1 MNRFMK
7 YAAAAL
13 AAATAV
19 STLGGCEQ
27 LEQKTPEDTVAVTF
41 GDTNIM
47 LDEVTYMIRSM
58 EYTYESY
65 FGSNI
70 CSNDMGDG
78 SGMTV
83 GDYIKQ
89 MSLSQLRQTL
99 VLNEY
104 AEQNGIELSD
114 AQKAKVDDAIE
125 KLKEE
130 GEDYLNAVGATDEL
144 IEKTYTENA
153 IANLVYM
160 DLVADVDTTV
170 GDDEFLR
177 KKIAYVKLTPSELTE
192 TTAAEEGT
200 TVTETESGSEEEA
213 SSEAGSSEETSEAG
227 SEEASSENAS
237 DEAAS
242 SEVAS
247 DEADSTEEAS
257 TEKETETSTE
267 VATETETE
275 TESASDTEVVTE
287 VATEAESE
295 SESNTESD
303 TESDTEVSNGS
314 EESTEA
320 ETLSEEEQERQ
331 DAMNDA
337 ADKILKEFE
346 DGSDAADFIS
356 DYQNDSHFT
365 ATNSEISISEEG
377 TAVYNAAAW
386 ALSTD
391 ECTIYNSDDGSI
403 YIIRCLDDNDEEARQ
418 SAIDSEIESR
428 KTALFEEKYSEIQD
442 ASSKFKVDQD
452 VIDTIRFT
460 TPVYVAPTEEDTTE
474 ETTENASEEASS
486 EDASSEEASSESES
500 ESSSEEVTEES
511 AEKNTESESESEKE
525 STSEAETK

>member
-1 MNRFMK
+1 MNRIMK

-27 LEQKTPEDTVAVTF
+27 LEKKAPEDTVAVLF

-47 LDEVTYMIRSM
+47 LDEITYMIRSM

-70 CSNDMGDG
+70 CGNDMGDG

-104 AEQNGIELSD
+104 AKKNGIELSD
-114 AQKAKVDDAIE
+114 DQKAKVDEAIE
-125 KLKEE
+125 KLQTES
-130 GEDYLNAVGATDEL
+130 EDYLEAVGATDEL

-192 TTAAEEGT
+192 TTAADEAT
-200 TVTETESGSEEEA
+200 TEV
-213 SSEAGSSEETSEAG
+213 SSDEDS
-227 SEEASSENAS
+227 SEEASSIEN
-237 DEAAS
+237 
-242 SEVAS
+242 
-247 DEADSTEEAS
+247 
-257 TEKETETSTE
+257 
-267 VATETETE
+267 
-275 TESASDTEVVTE
+275 
-287 VATEAESE
+287 TEAESE
-295 SESNTESD
+295 SVSKDVTTSTEEAS
-303 TESDTEVSNGS
+303 S
-314 EESTEA
+314 EKASTEA
-320 ETLSEEEQERQ
+320 VSTGEASSENVSKLSSEASTEDSTEVETLSEEEQERQ

-346 DGSDAADFIS
+346 EGNDAADFIS

-365 ATNSEISISEEG
+365 ATNSEISISEDG

-386 ALSTD
+386 ALATD
-391 ECTIYNSDDGSI
+391 ECTVYRSDDGSI

-428 KTALFEEKYSEIQD
+428 KTALFSEKYAEIQD
-442 ASSKFKVDQD
+442 DSSKFKVDED

-460 TPVYVAPTEEDTTE
+460 TPVYVAPSEE
-474 ETTENASEEASS
+474 ETSESETSGEETSESETGEKESTKEEKSSESDESEEAVSEASS
-486 EDASSEEASSESES
+486 E
-500 ESSSEEVTEES
+500 EES
-511 AEKNTESESESEKE
+511 K
-525 STSEAETK
+525 

>member
-1 MNRFMK
+1 MNRIMK

-27 LEQKTPEDTVAVTF
+27 LEKKAPEDTVAVSF

-47 LDEVTYMIRSM
+47 LDEITYMIRSM

-70 CSNDMGDG
+70 CGNDMGDG

-104 AEQNGIELSD
+104 AKKNGIELSD
-114 AQKAKVDDAIE
+114 DQKAKVDEAIE
-125 KLKEE
+125 KLQTES
-130 GEDYLNAVGATDEL
+130 EDYLDAVGATDEL

-192 TTAAEEGT
+192 TTAANEATTEVSSDEDSSEEASSIENTEAESESASKDVT
-200 TVTETESGSEEEA
+200 TSTEEA
-213 SSEAGSSEETSEAG
+213 SSEKASTEAV
-227 SEEASSENAS
+227 STEEASSENVS
-237 DEAAS
+237 KLS
-242 SEVAS
+242 S
-247 DEADSTEEAS
+247 EAS
-257 TEKETETSTE
+257 TEDSTE
-267 VATETETE
+267 V
-275 TESASDTEVVTE
+275 
-287 VATEAESE
+287 
-295 SESNTESD
+295 
-303 TESDTEVSNGS
+303 
-314 EESTEA
+314 

-346 DGSDAADFIS
+346 EGNDAADFIS

-365 ATNSEISISEEG
+365 ATNSEISISEDG
-377 TAVYNAAAW
+377 TAVYNASAW
-386 ALSTD
+386 ALATD
-391 ECTIYNSDDGSI
+391 ECTVYRSDDGSI

-428 KTALFEEKYSEIQD
+428 KTALFSEKYAEIQD
-442 ASSKFKVDQD
+442 DSSKFKVDED

-460 TPVYVAPTEEDTTE
+460 TPVYVAPSEE
-474 ETTENASEEASS
+474 ETSESETSGEETSESETGEKESTKEEKSSESDESEEVVSEASS
-486 EDASSEEASSESES
+486 E
-500 ESSSEEVTEES
+500 EES
-511 AEKNTESESESEKE
+511 K
-525 STSEAETK
+525 

>member
-1 MNRFMK
+1 MNRIMK

-27 LEQKTPEDTVAVTF
+27 LEKKAPEDTVAVSF

-70 CSNDMGDG
+70 CGNDMGDG

-104 AEQNGIELSD
+104 AKKNGIELSD
-114 AQKAKVDDAIE
+114 DQKAKVDEAIE
-125 KLKEE
+125 KLQTES
-130 GEDYLNAVGATDEL
+130 EDYLDAVGATDEL

-192 TTAAEEGT
+192 TTAADEAT
-200 TVTETESGSEEEA
+200 TEV
-213 SSEAGSSEETSEAG
+213 SSDEDS
-227 SEEASSENAS
+227 SEEASSIEN
-237 DEAAS
+237 
-242 SEVAS
+242 
-247 DEADSTEEAS
+247 
-257 TEKETETSTE
+257 
-267 VATETETE
+267 
-275 TESASDTEVVTE
+275 
-287 VATEAESE
+287 TEAESE
-295 SESNTESD
+295 SVSKDVTTSTEEAS
-303 TESDTEVSNGS
+303 S
-314 EESTEA
+314 EKASTEA
-320 ETLSEEEQERQ
+320 VSTGEASSENVSKLSSEASTEDSTEVETLSEEEQERQ

-346 DGSDAADFIS
+346 EGNDAADFIS

-365 ATNSEISISEEG
+365 ATNSEISISEDG

-391 ECTIYNSDDGSI
+391 ECTVYKSDDGSI

-428 KTALFEEKYSEIQD
+428 KTALFSEKYAEIQEE
-442 ASSKFKVDQD
+442 SSKFKVDED

-460 TPVYVAPTEEDTTE
+460 TPVYVAPSEE
-474 ETTENASEEASS
+474 ETSESETNGEETSESETGGEKTSENETSEEESVKAENSSESDESEEAVSEASS
-486 EDASSEEASSESES
+486 E
-500 ESSSEEVTEES
+500 EES
-511 AEKNTESESESEKE
+511 K
-525 STSEAETK
+525 

>member
-27 LEQKTPEDTVAVTF
+27 LEQKSPEDTVAVTF

-114 AQKAKVDDAIE
+114 AQKTKVNDAIE
-125 KLKEE
+125 KMQAE

-153 IANLVYM
+153 IANLVYL

-200 TVTETESGSEEEA
+200 TAIETKSGSEEGA
-213 SSEAGSSEETSEAG
+213 SS
-227 SEEASSENAS
+227 
-237 DEAAS
+237 
-242 SEVAS
+242 
-247 DEADSTEEAS
+247 EADSTEEAS
-257 TEKETETSTE
+257 TEKETETE
-267 VATETETE
+267 N
-275 TESASDTEVVTE
+275 ESASDTEVVTE
-287 VATEAESE
+287 VATEAESKSE
-295 SESNTESD
+295 SETESD
-303 TESDTEVSNGS
+303 TESGTEVSNGS

-320 ETLSEEEQERQ
+320 ETLSEEEKERQ

-346 DGSDAADFIS
+346 AGSDAADFIS

-365 ATNSEISISEEG
+365 VTNSEISISEEG

-460 TPVYVAPTEEDTTE
+460 TPVYVTPTEEDTTE
-474 ETTENASEEASS
+474 AGSENASEEASS
-486 EDASSEEASSESES
+486 ENDS

-511 AEKNTESESESEKE
+511 TEENTEFESS
-525 STSEAETK
+525 SEAD

>member
-1 MNRFMK
+1 MNRIMK

-27 LEQKTPEDTVAVTF
+27 LENKAPEDTVAVSF

-104 AEQNGIELSD
+104 AKKNGIELSD
-114 AQKAKVDDAIE
+114 DQKAKVDEAIE
-125 KLKEE
+125 KLQTEA
-130 GEDYLNAVGATDEL
+130 EDYLDAVGATDEL

-192 TTAAEEGT
+192 TTAAAEAT
-200 TVTETESGSEEEA
+200 TEA
-213 SSEAGSSEETSEAG
+213 SSDEGSSEE
-227 SEEASSENAS
+227 SSSVEN
-237 DEAAS
+237 
-242 SEVAS
+242 
-247 DEADSTEEAS
+247 
-257 TEKETETSTE
+257 
-267 VATETETE
+267 
-275 TESASDTEVVTE
+275 
-287 VATEAESE
+287 TEAESE
-295 SESNTESD
+295 SASKDATTSTEEASSEKASTEAVSTEEASSEKTSELSSESD
-303 TESDTEVSNGS
+303 TEA
-314 EESTEA
+314 STES

-337 ADKILKEFE
+337 ADKILKAFE
-346 DGSDAADFIS
+346 EGNDAADFIS

-365 ATNSEISISEEG
+365 ATNSEISISEDG

-386 ALSTD
+386 ALATD
-391 ECTIYNSDDGSI
+391 ECTVYKSDDGSI
-403 YIIRCLDDNDEEARQ
+403 YIIRCIDDNDEEARQ

-428 KTALFEEKYSEIQD
+428 KTALFSEKYAEIQD
-442 ASSKFKVDQD
+442 ESSKFKVDED

-460 TPVYVAPTEEDTTE
+460 TPVYVAPSEEESSEGETSGE
-474 ETTENASEEASS
+474 ETSENETSEEESSKAEKSSESEESEEAVSEASS
-486 EDASSEEASSESES
+486 E
-500 ESSSEEVTEES
+500 EES
-511 AEKNTESESESEKE
+511 K
-525 STSEAETK
+525 

>member
-1 MNRFMK
+1 MNRIMK

-27 LEQKTPEDTVAVTF
+27 LENKAPEDTVAVSF

-104 AEQNGIELSD
+104 AKKNGIELSD
-114 AQKAKVDDAIE
+114 DQKAKVDEAIE
-125 KLKEE
+125 KLQTEA
-130 GEDYLNAVGATDEL
+130 EDYLDAVGATDEL

-192 TTAAEEGT
+192 TTAAAEATTEASSDEGSSEESSSIEN
-200 TVTETESGSEEEA
+200 TETESISKDDETSTEEA
-213 SSEAGSSEETSEAG
+213 SSEKAST
-227 SEEASSENAS
+227 EEASSEKTS
-237 DEAAS
+237 ELS
-242 SEVAS
+242 S
-247 DEADSTEEAS
+247 
-257 TEKETETSTE
+257 
-267 VATETETE
+267 
-275 TESASDTEVVTE
+275 
-287 VATEAESE
+287 
-295 SESNTESD
+295 ESD
-303 TESDTEVSNGS
+303 TEASN
-314 EESTEA
+314 ES

-346 DGSDAADFIS
+346 EGNDAADFIS

-365 ATNSEISISEEG
+365 ATNSEISISEDG

-386 ALSTD
+386 ALATD
-391 ECTIYNSDDGSI
+391 ECTVYRSDDGSI

-428 KTALFEEKYSEIQD
+428 KTALFSEKYAEIQD
-442 ASSKFKVDQD
+442 DSSKFKVDED

-460 TPVYVAPTEEDTTE
+460 TPVYVAPSEE
-474 ETTENASEEASS
+474 ETSESETNGEETSESETGGEKTSENETSEEESVKAENSSESDESEEAVSEASS
-486 EDASSEEASSESES
+486 E
-500 ESSSEEVTEES
+500 EES
-511 AEKNTESESESEKE
+511 K
-525 STSEAETK
+525 

>member
-1 MNRFMK
+1 MNRIMK

-27 LEQKTPEDTVAVTF
+27 LEKKAPEDTVAVSF

-70 CSNDMGDG
+70 CGNDMGDG

-104 AEQNGIELSD
+104 AKKNGIELSD
-114 AQKAKVDDAIE
+114 DQKAKVDEAIE
-125 KLKEE
+125 KLQTES
-130 GEDYLNAVGATDEL
+130 EDYLDAVGATDEL

-192 TTAAEEGT
+192 TTAADEAT
-200 TVTETESGSEEEA
+200 TEVSSDEDSSEEA
-213 SSEAGSSEETSEAG
+213 SSIENTEAESESASKDVTTST
-227 SEEASSENAS
+227 EEASSENAS
-237 DEAAS
+237 TDAAS
-242 SEVAS
+242 T
-247 DEADSTEEAS
+247 EAVSTEEAS
-257 TEKETETSTE
+257 SENVSEISSEASTEDSTE
-267 VATETETE
+267 V
-275 TESASDTEVVTE
+275 
-287 VATEAESE
+287 
-295 SESNTESD
+295 
-303 TESDTEVSNGS
+303 
-314 EESTEA
+314 

-346 DGSDAADFIS
+346 EGNDAADFIS

-365 ATNSEISISEEG
+365 ATNSEISISEDG

-386 ALSTD
+386 ALATD
-391 ECTIYNSDDGSI
+391 ECTVYRSDDGSI

-428 KTALFEEKYSEIQD
+428 KTALFSEKYAEIQD
-442 ASSKFKVDQD
+442 DSSKFKVDED

-460 TPVYVAPTEEDTTE
+460 TPVYVAPSEE
-474 ETTENASEEASS
+474 ETSESETSGEETSESETGEEESTKEEKSSESDESEEAVS
-486 EDASSEEASSESES
+486 EASSEEAS
-500 ESSSEEVTEES
+500 
-511 AEKNTESESESEKE
+511 K
-525 STSEAETK
+525 

>member
-1 MNRFMK
+1 MNRIMK

-13 AAATAV
+13 VAATAV

-27 LEQKTPEDTVAVTF
+27 LEKKAPEDTVAVSF

-70 CSNDMGDG
+70 CGNDMGDG

-104 AEQNGIELSD
+104 AKKNGIELSD
-114 AQKAKVDDAIE
+114 DQKAKVDEAIE
-125 KLKEE
+125 KLQTES
-130 GEDYLNAVGATDEL
+130 EDYLDAVGATDEL

-192 TTAAEEGT
+192 TTAADEATTEVSSDEDSSEEASSIENTEAESESASKDVT
-200 TVTETESGSEEEA
+200 TSTEEA
-213 SSEAGSSEETSEAG
+213 SSEKASTEAV
-227 SEEASSENAS
+227 STEEASSENVS
-237 DEAAS
+237 ELS
-242 SEVAS
+242 S
-247 DEADSTEEAS
+247 EAS
-257 TEKETETSTE
+257 TEDSTE
-267 VATETETE
+267 V
-275 TESASDTEVVTE
+275 
-287 VATEAESE
+287 
-295 SESNTESD
+295 
-303 TESDTEVSNGS
+303 
-314 EESTEA
+314 

-346 DGSDAADFIS
+346 EGNDAADFIS

-365 ATNSEISISEEG
+365 ATNSEISISEDG

-386 ALSTD
+386 ALATD
-391 ECTIYNSDDGSI
+391 ECTVYRSDDGSI

-428 KTALFEEKYSEIQD
+428 KTALFSEKYAEIQD
-442 ASSKFKVDQD
+442 DSSKFKVDED

-460 TPVYVAPTEEDTTE
+460 TPVYVAPSEE
-474 ETTENASEEASS
+474 ETSESETSEEESVKAENSSESDESEEAVSEASS
-486 EDASSEEASSESES
+486 E
-500 ESSSEEVTEES
+500 EES
-511 AEKNTESESESEKE
+511 K
-525 STSEAETK
+525 

>member
-1 MNRFMK
+1 MNRIMK

-27 LEQKTPEDTVAVTF
+27 LEKKAPEDTVAVSF

-104 AEQNGIELSD
+104 AKKNGIELSD
-114 AQKAKVDDAIE
+114 DQKAKVDEAIE
-125 KLKEE
+125 KLQTEA
-130 GEDYLNAVGATDEL
+130 EDYLDAVGATDEL

-192 TTAAEEGT
+192 TTAAAEVTTEASSEEESNEE
-200 TVTETESGSEEEA
+200 VSSIENTESESASKDATTSTEEA
-213 SSEAGSSEETSEAG
+213 SSEKASTKAVST
-227 SEEASSENAS
+227 EEASSEKAS
-237 DEAAS
+237 ELS
-242 SEVAS
+242 SE
-247 DEADSTEEAS
+247 D
-257 TEKETETSTE
+257 
-267 VATETETE
+267 
-275 TESASDTEVVTE
+275 
-287 VATEAESE
+287 
-295 SESNTESD
+295 
-303 TESDTEVSNGS
+303 
-314 EESTEA
+314 STEA

-337 ADKILKEFE
+337 ADKILKAFE
-346 DGSDAADFIS
+346 EGNDAADFIS

-365 ATNSEISISEEG
+365 ATNSEISISEDG

-386 ALSTD
+386 ALATD
-391 ECTIYNSDDGSI
+391 ECTVYRSDDGSI

-428 KTALFEEKYSEIQD
+428 KTSLFSEKYAEIQND
-442 ASSKFKVDQD
+442 SSKFKVDED

-460 TPVYVAPTEEDTTE
+460 TPVYVAPSEE
-474 ETTENASEEASS
+474 ETSESETSGEEISESETGEEEISESETSEEESTKA
-486 EDASSEEASSESES
+486 EKSSESEETKEAVS
-500 ESSSEEVTEES
+500 ETSFEL
-511 AEKNTESESESEKE
+511 EKE
-525 STSEAETK
+525 SK

>member
-1 MNRFMK
+1 MNRIMK

-13 AAATAV
+13 VAATAV

-27 LEQKTPEDTVAVTF
+27 LEKKAPEDTVAVSF

-70 CSNDMGDG
+70 CGNDMGDG

-104 AEQNGIELSD
+104 AKKNGIELSD
-114 AQKAKVDDAIE
+114 DQKAKVDEAIE
-125 KLKEE
+125 KLQTES
-130 GEDYLNAVGATDEL
+130 EDYLDAVGATDEL

-192 TTAAEEGT
+192 TTAADEATTEVSSDEDSSEEASSIENTEAESESASKDVT
-200 TVTETESGSEEEA
+200 TSTEEA
-213 SSEAGSSEETSEAG
+213 SSEKASTEAV
-227 SEEASSENAS
+227 STEEASSENVS
-237 DEAAS
+237 KLS
-242 SEVAS
+242 S
-247 DEADSTEEAS
+247 EAS
-257 TEKETETSTE
+257 TEDSTE
-267 VATETETE
+267 V
-275 TESASDTEVVTE
+275 
-287 VATEAESE
+287 
-295 SESNTESD
+295 
-303 TESDTEVSNGS
+303 
-314 EESTEA
+314 

-346 DGSDAADFIS
+346 EGNDAADFIS

-365 ATNSEISISEEG
+365 ATNSEISISEDG

-391 ECTIYNSDDGSI
+391 ECTVYKSDDGSI

-428 KTALFEEKYSEIQD
+428 KTALFSEKYAEIQEE
-442 ASSKFKVDQD
+442 SSKFKVDED

-460 TPVYVAPTEEDTTE
+460 TPVYVAPSEE
-474 ETTENASEEASS
+474 ETSESETNGEETSESETSGEETSESETGEKESTKEEKSSESDESEEVVSEASS
-486 EDASSEEASSESES
+486 E
-500 ESSSEEVTEES
+500 EES
-511 AEKNTESESESEKE
+511 K
-525 STSEAETK
+525 

>member
-1 MNRFMK
+1 MNRIMK

-27 LEQKTPEDTVAVTF
+27 LENKAPEDTVAVSF

-104 AEQNGIELSD
+104 AKKNGIELSD
-114 AQKAKVDDAIE
+114 DQKAKVDEAIE
-125 KLKEE
+125 KLQTEA
-130 GEDYLNAVGATDEL
+130 EDYLDAVGATDEL

-192 TTAAEEGT
+192 TTAAAEATTEASSDEGSSEESSS
-200 TVTETESGSEEEA
+200 VENTETESISKDDETSTEEA
-213 SSEAGSSEETSEAG
+213 SSEKAST
-227 SEEASSENAS
+227 EEASSEKTS
-237 DEAAS
+237 ELS
-242 SEVAS
+242 SEL
-247 DEADSTEEAS
+247 DTEAS
-257 TEKETETSTE
+257 TES
-267 VATETETE
+267 
-275 TESASDTEVVTE
+275 
-287 VATEAESE
+287 
-295 SESNTESD
+295 
-303 TESDTEVSNGS
+303 
-314 EESTEA
+314 

-337 ADKILKEFE
+337 ADKILKAFE
-346 DGSDAADFIS
+346 EGNDAADFIS

-365 ATNSEISISEEG
+365 ATNSEISISEDG

-386 ALSTD
+386 ALATD
-391 ECTIYNSDDGSI
+391 ECTVYKSDDGSI
-403 YIIRCLDDNDEEARQ
+403 YIIRCIDDNDEEARQ

-428 KTALFEEKYSEIQD
+428 KTALFSEKYAEIQD
-442 ASSKFKVDQD
+442 ESSKFKVDED

-460 TPVYVAPTEEDTTE
+460 TPVYVAPSEEETSEGETGKEETSENETSEEESSKAEKSSESDETEE
-474 ETTENASEEASS
+474 AVSEASS
-486 EDASSEEASSESES
+486 E
-500 ESSSEEVTEES
+500 EES
-511 AEKNTESESESEKE
+511 K
-525 STSEAETK
+525 

>member
-1 MNRFMK
+1 MNRIMK

-27 LEQKTPEDTVAVTF
+27 LEKKAPEDTVAVSF

-47 LDEVTYMIRSM
+47 LDEITYMIRSM

-70 CSNDMGDG
+70 CGNDMGDG

-104 AEQNGIELSD
+104 AKKNGIELSD
-114 AQKAKVDDAIE
+114 DQKAKVDEAIE
-125 KLKEE
+125 KLQTES
-130 GEDYLNAVGATDEL
+130 EDYLEAVGATDEL

-192 TTAAEEGT
+192 TTAADGAT
-200 TVTETESGSEEEA
+200 TEV
-213 SSEAGSSEETSEAG
+213 SSDEDS
-227 SEEASSENAS
+227 SEEASSIEN
-237 DEAAS
+237 
-242 SEVAS
+242 
-247 DEADSTEEAS
+247 
-257 TEKETETSTE
+257 
-267 VATETETE
+267 
-275 TESASDTEVVTE
+275 
-287 VATEAESE
+287 TEAESE
-295 SESNTESD
+295 SASKDVTTSTEEAS
-303 TESDTEVSNGS
+303 S
-314 EESTEA
+314 EKASTEA

-346 DGSDAADFIS
+346 EGNDAADFIS

-365 ATNSEISISEEG
+365 ATNSEISISEDG
-377 TAVYNAAAW
+377 TAVYNASAW
-386 ALSTD
+386 ALATD
-391 ECTIYNSDDGSI
+391 ECTVYRSDDGSI

-428 KTALFEEKYSEIQD
+428 KTALFSEKYAEIQD
-442 ASSKFKVDQD
+442 DSSKFKVDED

-460 TPVYVAPTEEDTTE
+460 TPVYVAPSEE
-474 ETTENASEEASS
+474 ETSESETSGEETSESETGEKESTKEEKSSESDESEEAVS
-486 EDASSEEASSESES
+486 EASSEEAS
-500 ESSSEEVTEES
+500 
-511 AEKNTESESESEKE
+511 K
-525 STSEAETK
+525 

>member
-1 MNRFMK
+1 MNRIMK

-27 LEQKTPEDTVAVTF
+27 LEKKAPEDTVAVSF

-70 CSNDMGDG
+70 CGNDMGDG

-104 AEQNGIELSD
+104 AKKNGIELSD
-114 AQKAKVDDAIE
+114 DQKAKVDEAIE
-125 KLKEE
+125 KLQTES
-130 GEDYLNAVGATDEL
+130 EDYLDAVGATDEL

-192 TTAAEEGT
+192 TTAADEAT
-200 TVTETESGSEEEA
+200 TEV
-213 SSEAGSSEETSEAG
+213 SSDEDS
-227 SEEASSENAS
+227 SEEASSIEN
-237 DEAAS
+237 
-242 SEVAS
+242 
-247 DEADSTEEAS
+247 
-257 TEKETETSTE
+257 
-267 VATETETE
+267 
-275 TESASDTEVVTE
+275 
-287 VATEAESE
+287 TEAESE
-295 SESNTESD
+295 SASKDVTTSTEEASSEKAS
-303 TESDTEVSNGS
+303 TEAVSTGEASSENVSKLSSEASTED
-314 EESTEA
+314 STEA

-331 DAMNDA
+331 DAMNDV

-346 DGSDAADFIS
+346 EGNDAADFIS

-365 ATNSEISISEEG
+365 ATNSEISISEDG

-386 ALSTD
+386 ALATD
-391 ECTIYNSDDGSI
+391 ECTVYRSDDGSI

-428 KTALFEEKYSEIQD
+428 KTALFSEKYAEIQD
-442 ASSKFKVDQD
+442 DSSKFKVDED

-460 TPVYVAPTEEDTTE
+460 TPVYVAPSEE
-474 ETTENASEEASS
+474 ETSESETSGEETSESETGEKESTKEEKSSESDESKEVVSEASS
-486 EDASSEEASSESES
+486 E
-500 ESSSEEVTEES
+500 EES
-511 AEKNTESESESEKE
+511 K
-525 STSEAETK
+525 

>member
-1 MNRFMK
+1 MNRIMK

-27 LEQKTPEDTVAVTF
+27 LEKKAPEDTVAVSF

-47 LDEVTYMIRSM
+47 LDEITYMIRSM

-70 CSNDMGDG
+70 CGNDMGDG

-104 AEQNGIELSD
+104 AKKNGIELSD
-114 AQKAKVDDAIE
+114 DQKAKVDEAIE
-125 KLKEE
+125 KLQTES
-130 GEDYLNAVGATDEL
+130 EDYLEAVGATDEL
-144 IEKTYTENA
+144 IEKTYKENA

-192 TTAAEEGT
+192 TTAADEAT
-200 TVTETESGSEEEA
+200 TEV
-213 SSEAGSSEETSEAG
+213 SSDEDS
-227 SEEASSENAS
+227 SEEASSIEN
-237 DEAAS
+237 
-242 SEVAS
+242 
-247 DEADSTEEAS
+247 
-257 TEKETETSTE
+257 
-267 VATETETE
+267 
-275 TESASDTEVVTE
+275 
-287 VATEAESE
+287 TEAESE
-295 SESNTESD
+295 SVSKDVTTSTEEASSEKAS
-303 TESDTEVSNGS
+303 TEAVSTGEASSENVSKLSSEASTED
-314 EESTEA
+314 STEA

-346 DGSDAADFIS
+346 EGNDAADFIS

-365 ATNSEISISEEG
+365 ATNSEISISEDG

-386 ALSTD
+386 ALATD
-391 ECTIYNSDDGSI
+391 ECTVYRSDDGSI

-428 KTALFEEKYSEIQD
+428 KTALFSEKYAEIQD
-442 ASSKFKVDQD
+442 DSSKFKVDED

-460 TPVYVAPTEEDTTE
+460 TPVYVAPSEE
-474 ETTENASEEASS
+474 ETSESETSGEETSESETGEEESTKEEKSSESDESEEAVSEASS
-486 EDASSEEASSESES
+486 E
-500 ESSSEEVTEES
+500 EES
-511 AEKNTESESESEKE
+511 K
-525 STSEAETK
+525 

>member
-1 MNRFMK
+1 MNRIMK
-7 YAAAAL
+7 YVAAAL

-27 LEQKTPEDTVAVTF
+27 LEKKAPEDTVAVSF

-70 CSNDMGDG
+70 CGNDMGDG

-104 AEQNGIELSD
+104 AKKNGIELSD
-114 AQKAKVDDAIE
+114 DQKAKVDEAIE
-125 KLKEE
+125 KLQTES
-130 GEDYLNAVGATDEL
+130 EDYLEAVGATDEL

-192 TTAAEEGT
+192 TTAADEAT
-200 TVTETESGSEEEA
+200 TEVSSDEDSSEEA
-213 SSEAGSSEETSEAG
+213 SSIENTEAESESASKDVTTST
-227 SEEASSENAS
+227 EEASSENAS
-237 DEAAS
+237 TDAAS
-242 SEVAS
+242 T
-247 DEADSTEEAS
+247 EAVSTEEAS
-257 TEKETETSTE
+257 SENVSELSSEASTEDSTE
-267 VATETETE
+267 V
-275 TESASDTEVVTE
+275 
-287 VATEAESE
+287 
-295 SESNTESD
+295 
-303 TESDTEVSNGS
+303 
-314 EESTEA
+314 

-346 DGSDAADFIS
+346 EGNDAADFIS

-365 ATNSEISISEEG
+365 ATNSEISISEDG

-386 ALSTD
+386 ALATD
-391 ECTIYNSDDGSI
+391 ECTVYRSDDGSI

-428 KTALFEEKYSEIQD
+428 KTALFSEKYAEIQD
-442 ASSKFKVDQD
+442 DSSKFKVDED

-460 TPVYVAPTEEDTTE
+460 TPVYVAPSEE
-474 ETTENASEEASS
+474 ETSESETSGEETSESETGEEESTKEEKSSESDESEEAVSEASS
-486 EDASSEEASSESES
+486 E
-500 ESSSEEVTEES
+500 EES
-511 AEKNTESESESEKE
+511 K
-525 STSEAETK
+525 

>member
-1 MNRFMK
+1 MNRIMK

-27 LEQKTPEDTVAVTF
+27 LENKAPEDTVAVSF

-104 AEQNGIELSD
+104 AKKNGIELSD
-114 AQKAKVDDAIE
+114 DQKAKVDEAIE
-125 KLKEE
+125 KLQTEA
-130 GEDYLNAVGATDEL
+130 EDYLDAVGATDEL

-192 TTAAEEGT
+192 TTAAAEATTEASSDEGSSEESSS
-200 TVTETESGSEEEA
+200 VENTETESISKDDETSTEEA
-213 SSEAGSSEETSEAG
+213 SSEKAST
-227 SEEASSENAS
+227 EEASSEKTS
-237 DEAAS
+237 ELS
-242 SEVAS
+242 SES
-247 DEADSTEEAS
+247 DTEAS
-257 TEKETETSTE
+257 TES
-267 VATETETE
+267 
-275 TESASDTEVVTE
+275 
-287 VATEAESE
+287 
-295 SESNTESD
+295 
-303 TESDTEVSNGS
+303 
-314 EESTEA
+314 

-346 DGSDAADFIS
+346 EGNDAADFIS

-365 ATNSEISISEEG
+365 ATNSEISISEDG

-386 ALSTD
+386 ALATD
-391 ECTIYNSDDGSI
+391 ECTVYKSDDGSI
-403 YIIRCLDDNDEEARQ
+403 YIIRCIDDNDEEARQ

-428 KTALFEEKYSEIQD
+428 KTALFSEKYAEIQD
-442 ASSKFKVDQD
+442 ESSKFKVDED

-460 TPVYVAPTEEDTTE
+460 TPVYVAPSEE
-474 ETTENASEEASS
+474 ETSEGETSGEETSENETSEEESSKAEKSSESEEAVSEASS
-486 EDASSEEASSESES
+486 E
-500 ESSSEEVTEES
+500 EES
-511 AEKNTESESESEKE
+511 K
-525 STSEAETK
+525 

>member
-1 MNRFMK
+1 MNRIMK

-13 AAATAV
+13 VAATAV

-27 LEQKTPEDTVAVTF
+27 LEKKAPEDTVAVSF
-41 GDTNIM
+41 GDTNIT

-70 CSNDMGDG
+70 CGNDMGDG

-104 AEQNGIELSD
+104 AKKNGIELSD
-114 AQKAKVDDAIE
+114 DQKAKVDEAIE
-125 KLKEE
+125 KLQTES
-130 GEDYLNAVGATDEL
+130 EDYLDAVGATDEL

-192 TTAAEEGT
+192 TTAADEATTEVSSDEDSSEEASSIENTEAESESASKDVT
-200 TVTETESGSEEEA
+200 TSTEEA
-213 SSEAGSSEETSEAG
+213 SSEKASTEAV
-227 SEEASSENAS
+227 STEEASSENVS
-237 DEAAS
+237 ELS
-242 SEVAS
+242 S
-247 DEADSTEEAS
+247 EAS
-257 TEKETETSTE
+257 TEDSTE
-267 VATETETE
+267 V
-275 TESASDTEVVTE
+275 
-287 VATEAESE
+287 
-295 SESNTESD
+295 
-303 TESDTEVSNGS
+303 
-314 EESTEA
+314 

-346 DGSDAADFIS
+346 EGNDAADFIS

-365 ATNSEISISEEG
+365 ATNSEISISEDG

-391 ECTIYNSDDGSI
+391 ECTVYKSDDGSI

-428 KTALFEEKYSEIQD
+428 KTALFSEKYAEIQEE
-442 ASSKFKVDQD
+442 SSKFKVDED

-460 TPVYVAPTEEDTTE
+460 TPVYVAPSEE
-474 ETTENASEEASS
+474 ETSESETNGEETSESETGGEKTSENETSEEESVKAENSSESDESEEAVSEASS
-486 EDASSEEASSESES
+486 E
-500 ESSSEEVTEES
+500 EES
-511 AEKNTESESESEKE
+511 K
-525 STSEAETK
+525 

>member
-1 MNRFMK
+1 MNRIMK

-13 AAATAV
+13 VAATAV

-27 LEQKTPEDTVAVTF
+27 LEKKAPEDTVAVSF

-70 CSNDMGDG
+70 CGNDMGDG

-104 AEQNGIELSD
+104 AKKNGIELSD
-114 AQKAKVDDAIE
+114 DQKAKVDEAIE
-125 KLKEE
+125 KLQTES
-130 GEDYLNAVGATDEL
+130 EDYLEAVGATDEL

-192 TTAAEEGT
+192 TTAADEATTEVSSDEDSSEEASSIENTEAESESVSKDVT
-200 TVTETESGSEEEA
+200 TSTEEA
-213 SSEAGSSEETSEAG
+213 SSEKASTEAV
-227 SEEASSENAS
+227 STEEASSENVS
-237 DEAAS
+237 ELS
-242 SEVAS
+242 S
-247 DEADSTEEAS
+247 EAS
-257 TEKETETSTE
+257 TEDSTE
-267 VATETETE
+267 V
-275 TESASDTEVVTE
+275 
-287 VATEAESE
+287 
-295 SESNTESD
+295 
-303 TESDTEVSNGS
+303 
-314 EESTEA
+314 

-346 DGSDAADFIS
+346 EGNDAADFIS

-365 ATNSEISISEEG
+365 ATNSEISISEDG

-386 ALSTD
+386 ALATD
-391 ECTIYNSDDGSI
+391 ECTVYRSDDGSI

-428 KTALFEEKYSEIQD
+428 KTALFSEKYAEIQEE
-442 ASSKFKVDQD
+442 SSKFKVDED

-460 TPVYVAPTEEDTTE
+460 TPVYVAPSEE
-474 ETTENASEEASS
+474 ETSESETNGEETSESETGGEKTSENETSEEESVKAENSSESDESEEAVSEASS
-486 EDASSEEASSESES
+486 E
-500 ESSSEEVTEES
+500 EES
-511 AEKNTESESESEKE
+511 K
-525 STSEAETK
+525 

>member
-1 MNRFMK
+1 MK
-7 YAAAAL
+7 YAAAAF

-27 LEQKTPEDTVAVTF
+27 LEKKAPEDTVAVSF

-70 CSNDMGDG
+70 CGNDMGDG

-104 AEQNGIELSD
+104 AKKNGIELSD
-114 AQKAKVDDAIE
+114 DQKAKVDEAIE
-125 KLKEE
+125 KLQTES
-130 GEDYLNAVGATDEL
+130 EDYLEAVGATDEL

-192 TTAAEEGT
+192 TTAADGATTEVSSDEDSSEEASSIENTEAESESASKDVT
-200 TVTETESGSEEEA
+200 TSTEEA
-213 SSEAGSSEETSEAG
+213 SSEKASTEAV
-227 SEEASSENAS
+227 STEEASSENVS
-237 DEAAS
+237 ELS
-242 SEVAS
+242 S
-247 DEADSTEEAS
+247 EAS
-257 TEKETETSTE
+257 TE
-267 VATETETE
+267 
-275 TESASDTEVVTE
+275 D
-287 VATEAESE
+287 
-295 SESNTESD
+295 
-303 TESDTEVSNGS
+303 
-314 EESTEA
+314 STEA

-331 DAMNDA
+331 DAMN
-337 ADKILKEFE
+337 
-346 DGSDAADFIS
+346 DAADFIS

-365 ATNSEISISEEG
+365 ATNSEISISEDG

-386 ALSTD
+386 ALATD
-391 ECTIYNSDDGSI
+391 ECTVYRSDDGSI

-428 KTALFEEKYSEIQD
+428 KTALFSEKYAEIQD
-442 ASSKFKVDQD
+442 DSSKFKVDED

-460 TPVYVAPTEEDTTE
+460 TPVYVAPSEE
-474 ETTENASEEASS
+474 ETSESETSGEETSESETGEKESTKEEKSSESDESEEVVSEASS
-486 EDASSEEASSESES
+486 E
-500 ESSSEEVTEES
+500 EES
-511 AEKNTESESESEKE
+511 K
-525 STSEAETK
+525 

>member
-1 MNRFMK
+1 MNRIMK

-27 LEQKTPEDTVAVTF
+27 LEKKAPEDTVAVSF

-47 LDEVTYMIRSM
+47 LDEITYMIRSM

-70 CSNDMGDG
+70 CGNDMGDG

-104 AEQNGIELSD
+104 AKKNGIELSD
-114 AQKAKVDDAIE
+114 DQKAKVDEAIE
-125 KLKEE
+125 KLQTES
-130 GEDYLNAVGATDEL
+130 EDYLEAVGATDEL

-192 TTAAEEGT
+192 TTAADGATTEVSSDEDSSEEASSIENTEAESESASKDVT
-200 TVTETESGSEEEA
+200 TSTEEA
-213 SSEAGSSEETSEAG
+213 SSEKAST
-227 SEEASSENAS
+227 EEASSENVS
-237 DEAAS
+237 ELS
-242 SEVAS
+242 S
-247 DEADSTEEAS
+247 EAS
-257 TEKETETSTE
+257 TE
-267 VATETETE
+267 
-275 TESASDTEVVTE
+275 D
-287 VATEAESE
+287 
-295 SESNTESD
+295 
-303 TESDTEVSNGS
+303 
-314 EESTEA
+314 STEA

-346 DGSDAADFIS
+346 EGNDAADFIS

-365 ATNSEISISEEG
+365 ATNSEISISEDG

-386 ALSTD
+386 ALATD
-391 ECTIYNSDDGSI
+391 ECTVYKSDDGSI
-403 YIIRCLDDNDEEARQ
+403 YIIRCIDDNDEEARQ

-428 KTALFEEKYSEIQD
+428 KTALFSEKYAEIQD
-442 ASSKFKVDQD
+442 ESSKFKVDED

-460 TPVYVAPTEEDTTE
+460 TPVYVAPSEEETSEGETGKEETSENETSEEESSKAEKSSESDETEE
-474 ETTENASEEASS
+474 AVSEASS
-486 EDASSEEASSESES
+486 E
-500 ESSSEEVTEES
+500 EES
-511 AEKNTESESESEKE
+511 K
-525 STSEAETK
+525 

>member
-1 MNRFMK
+1 MNRIMK

-27 LEQKTPEDTVAVTF
+27 LEKKAPEDTVAVSF

-70 CSNDMGDG
+70 CGNDMGDG

-104 AEQNGIELSD
+104 AKKNGIELSD
-114 AQKAKVDDAIE
+114 DQKAKVDEAIE
-125 KLKEE
+125 KLQTES
-130 GEDYLNAVGATDEL
+130 EDYLDAVGATDEL

-192 TTAAEEGT
+192 TTAANEATTEVSSDEDSSEEASSIENTEAESESASKDVT
-200 TVTETESGSEEEA
+200 TSTEEA
-213 SSEAGSSEETSEAG
+213 SSEKASTEAV
-227 SEEASSENAS
+227 STEEASSENVS
-237 DEAAS
+237 ELS
-242 SEVAS
+242 S
-247 DEADSTEEAS
+247 EAS
-257 TEKETETSTE
+257 TE
-267 VATETETE
+267 
-275 TESASDTEVVTE
+275 D
-287 VATEAESE
+287 
-295 SESNTESD
+295 
-303 TESDTEVSNGS
+303 
-314 EESTEA
+314 STEA

-331 DAMNDA
+331 DAMNDV

-346 DGSDAADFIS
+346 EGNDAADFIS

-365 ATNSEISISEEG
+365 ATNSEISISEDG

-386 ALSTD
+386 ALATD
-391 ECTIYNSDDGSI
+391 ECTVYRSDDGSI

-428 KTALFEEKYSEIQD
+428 KTALFSEKYAEIQD
-442 ASSKFKVDQD
+442 DSSKFKVDED

-460 TPVYVAPTEEDTTE
+460 TPVYVAPSEE
-474 ETTENASEEASS
+474 ETSESETGEKESTKEEKSSESDESKEVVSEASS
-486 EDASSEEASSESES
+486 E
-500 ESSSEEVTEES
+500 EES
-511 AEKNTESESESEKE
+511 K
-525 STSEAETK
+525 

>member
-1 MNRFMK
+1 MNRIMK

-27 LEQKTPEDTVAVTF
+27 LEKKAPEDTVAVSF

-70 CSNDMGDG
+70 CGNDMGDG

-104 AEQNGIELSD
+104 AKKNGIELSD
-114 AQKAKVDDAIE
+114 DQKAKVDEAIE
-125 KLKEE
+125 KLQTES
-130 GEDYLNAVGATDEL
+130 EDYLEAVGATDEL

-192 TTAAEEGT
+192 TTAADEATTEVSSDEDSSEESSS
-200 TVTETESGSEEEA
+200 VENTETESISKDDETSTEEA
-213 SSEAGSSEETSEAG
+213 SSEKAST
-227 SEEASSENAS
+227 EEASSEKTS
-237 DEAAS
+237 ELS
-242 SEVAS
+242 S
-247 DEADSTEEAS
+247 
-257 TEKETETSTE
+257 
-267 VATETETE
+267 
-275 TESASDTEVVTE
+275 
-287 VATEAESE
+287 
-295 SESNTESD
+295 ESD
-303 TESDTEVSNGS
+303 TEASN
-314 EESTEA
+314 ES

-346 DGSDAADFIS
+346 EGNDAADFIS

-365 ATNSEISISEEG
+365 ATNSEISISEDG

-386 ALSTD
+386 ALATD
-391 ECTIYNSDDGSI
+391 ECTVYRSDDGSI

-428 KTALFEEKYSEIQD
+428 KTALFSEKYAEIQD
-442 ASSKFKVDQD
+442 DSSKFKVDED

-460 TPVYVAPTEEDTTE
+460 TPVYVAPSEE
-474 ETTENASEEASS
+474 ETSESETSGEETSESETGEEESTKEEKSSESDESEEAVSEASS
-486 EDASSEEASSESES
+486 E
-500 ESSSEEVTEES
+500 EES
-511 AEKNTESESESEKE
+511 K
-525 STSEAETK
+525 

>member
-1 MNRFMK
+1 MNRIMK

-13 AAATAV
+13 VAATAV

-27 LEQKTPEDTVAVTF
+27 LEKKAPEDTVAVSF

-70 CSNDMGDG
+70 CGNDMGDG

-104 AEQNGIELSD
+104 AKKNGIELSD
-114 AQKAKVDDAIE
+114 DQKAKVDEAIE
-125 KLKEE
+125 KLQTES
-130 GEDYLNAVGATDEL
+130 EDYLDAVGATDEL

-192 TTAAEEGT
+192 TTAADEATTEVSSDEDSSEEASSIENTEAESESASKDVT
-200 TVTETESGSEEEA
+200 TSTEEA
-213 SSEAGSSEETSEAG
+213 SSEKASTEAV
-227 SEEASSENAS
+227 STEEASSENVS
-237 DEAAS
+237 ELS
-242 SEVAS
+242 S
-247 DEADSTEEAS
+247 EAS
-257 TEKETETSTE
+257 TE
-267 VATETETE
+267 
-275 TESASDTEVVTE
+275 D
-287 VATEAESE
+287 
-295 SESNTESD
+295 
-303 TESDTEVSNGS
+303 
-314 EESTEA
+314 STEA

-346 DGSDAADFIS
+346 EGNDAADFIS

-365 ATNSEISISEEG
+365 ATNSEISISEDG

-386 ALSTD
+386 ALATE
-391 ECTIYNSDDGSI
+391 ECTVYRSDDGSI

-428 KTALFEEKYSEIQD
+428 KTALFSEKYAEIQEE
-442 ASSKFKVDQD
+442 SSKFKVDED

-460 TPVYVAPTEEDTTE
+460 TPVYVAPSEE
-474 ETTENASEEASS
+474 ETSESETNGEETSESETNGEETSESETGGEKTSENETSEEESVKAENSSESDESEEAVSEASS
-486 EDASSEEASSESES
+486 E
-500 ESSSEEVTEES
+500 EES
-511 AEKNTESESESEKE
+511 K
-525 STSEAETK
+525 

>member
-1 MNRFMK
+1 MNRIMK

-27 LEQKTPEDTVAVTF
+27 LEKKAPEDTVAVSF

-70 CSNDMGDG
+70 CGNDMGDG

-104 AEQNGIELSD
+104 AKKNGIELSD
-114 AQKAKVDDAIE
+114 DQKAKVDEAIE
-125 KLKEE
+125 KLQTES
-130 GEDYLNAVGATDEL
+130 EDYLEAVGATDEL

-192 TTAAEEGT
+192 TTAADEATTEVSSDEDSSEEASSIET
-200 TVTETESGSEEEA
+200 TEAESESASKDVTTSTEEA
-213 SSEAGSSEETSEAG
+213 SSEKASTEAV
-227 SEEASSENAS
+227 STEEASSENVS
-237 DEAAS
+237 ELS
-242 SEVAS
+242 S
-247 DEADSTEEAS
+247 EAS
-257 TEKETETSTE
+257 TEDSTE
-267 VATETETE
+267 V
-275 TESASDTEVVTE
+275 
-287 VATEAESE
+287 
-295 SESNTESD
+295 
-303 TESDTEVSNGS
+303 
-314 EESTEA
+314 

-346 DGSDAADFIS
+346 EGNDAADFIS

-365 ATNSEISISEEG
+365 ATNSEISISEDG

-386 ALSTD
+386 ALATD
-391 ECTIYNSDDGSI
+391 ECTVYRSDDGSI

-428 KTALFEEKYSEIQD
+428 KTALFSEKYAEIQD
-442 ASSKFKVDQD
+442 DSSKFKVDED

-460 TPVYVAPTEEDTTE
+460 TPVYVAPSEE
-474 ETTENASEEASS
+474 ETSESETSGEETSESETGEEESTKEEKSSESDESEEAVSEASS
-486 EDASSEEASSESES
+486 E
-500 ESSSEEVTEES
+500 EES
-511 AEKNTESESESEKE
+511 K
-525 STSEAETK
+525 

>member
-1 MNRFMK
+1 MNRIMK

-27 LEQKTPEDTVAVTF
+27 LEKKAPEDTVAVSF

-70 CSNDMGDG
+70 CGNDMGDG

-89 MSLSQLRQTL
+89 MSLSQIRQTL

-104 AEQNGIELSD
+104 AKKNGIELSD
-114 AQKAKVDDAIE
+114 DQKAKVDEAIE
-125 KLKEE
+125 KLQTES
-130 GEDYLNAVGATDEL
+130 EDYLEAVGATDEL

-192 TTAAEEGT
+192 TTAADEAT
-200 TVTETESGSEEEA
+200 TEVSSDEDSSEEA
-213 SSEAGSSEETSEAG
+213 SSIENTEAESESASKDVTTST
-227 SEEASSENAS
+227 EEASSENAS
-237 DEAAS
+237 TDAAS
-242 SEVAS
+242 T
-247 DEADSTEEAS
+247 EAVSTEEAS
-257 TEKETETSTE
+257 SENVSELSSEASTEDSTE
-267 VATETETE
+267 V
-275 TESASDTEVVTE
+275 
-287 VATEAESE
+287 
-295 SESNTESD
+295 
-303 TESDTEVSNGS
+303 
-314 EESTEA
+314 

-346 DGSDAADFIS
+346 EGNDAADFIS

-365 ATNSEISISEEG
+365 ATNSEISISEDG

-386 ALSTD
+386 ALATD
-391 ECTIYNSDDGSI
+391 ECTVYRSDDGSI

-428 KTALFEEKYSEIQD
+428 KTALFSEKYAEIQD
-442 ASSKFKVDQD
+442 DSSKFKVDED

-460 TPVYVAPTEEDTTE
+460 TPVYVAPSEE
-474 ETTENASEEASS
+474 ETSESETSGEETSESETGEEESTKEEKSSESDESEEAVSEASS
-486 EDASSEEASSESES
+486 E
-500 ESSSEEVTEES
+500 EES
-511 AEKNTESESESEKE
+511 K
-525 STSEAETK
+525 

>member
-1 MNRFMK
+1 MNRIMK

-27 LEQKTPEDTVAVTF
+27 LEKKAPEDTVAVSF

-47 LDEVTYMIRSM
+47 LDEITYMIRSM

-70 CSNDMGDG
+70 CGNDMGDG

-104 AEQNGIELSD
+104 AKKNGIELSD
-114 AQKAKVDDAIE
+114 DQKAKLDEAIE
-125 KLKEE
+125 KLQTES
-130 GEDYLNAVGATDEL
+130 EDYLEAVGATDEL

-192 TTAAEEGT
+192 TTAADEAT
-200 TVTETESGSEEEA
+200 TEV
-213 SSEAGSSEETSEAG
+213 SSDEDS
-227 SEEASSENAS
+227 SEEASSIEN
-237 DEAAS
+237 
-242 SEVAS
+242 
-247 DEADSTEEAS
+247 
-257 TEKETETSTE
+257 
-267 VATETETE
+267 
-275 TESASDTEVVTE
+275 
-287 VATEAESE
+287 TEAESE
-295 SESNTESD
+295 SVSKDVTTSTEEAS
-303 TESDTEVSNGS
+303 S
-314 EESTEA
+314 EKASTEA
-320 ETLSEEEQERQ
+320 VSTGEASSENVSKLSSEASTEDSTEVETLSEEEQERQ

-346 DGSDAADFIS
+346 EGNDAADFIS

-365 ATNSEISISEEG
+365 ATNSEISISEDG

-386 ALSTD
+386 ALATD
-391 ECTIYNSDDGSI
+391 ECTVYRSDDGSI

-428 KTALFEEKYSEIQD
+428 KTALFSEKYAEIQD
-442 ASSKFKVDQD
+442 DSSKFKVDED

-460 TPVYVAPTEEDTTE
+460 TPVYVAPSEE
-474 ETTENASEEASS
+474 ETSESETSGEETSESETGEEESTKEEKSSESDESEEAVSEASS
-486 EDASSEEASSESES
+486 E
-500 ESSSEEVTEES
+500 EES
-511 AEKNTESESESEKE
+511 K
-525 STSEAETK
+525 

>member
-1 MNRFMK
+1 MNRIMK

-27 LEQKTPEDTVAVTF
+27 LEKKAPEDTVAVSF

-47 LDEVTYMIRSM
+47 LDEITYMIRSM

-70 CSNDMGDG
+70 CGNDMGDG

-104 AEQNGIELSD
+104 AKKNGIELSD
-114 AQKAKVDDAIE
+114 DQKAKVDEAIE
-125 KLKEE
+125 KLQTES
-130 GEDYLNAVGATDEL
+130 EDYLEAVGATDEL

-192 TTAAEEGT
+192 TTAANEATTEVSSDEDSSEEASSIENTEAESESASKDVT
-200 TVTETESGSEEEA
+200 TSTEEA
-213 SSEAGSSEETSEAG
+213 SSEKASTEAV
-227 SEEASSENAS
+227 STEEASSENVS
-237 DEAAS
+237 KLS
-242 SEVAS
+242 S
-247 DEADSTEEAS
+247 EAS
-257 TEKETETSTE
+257 TE
-267 VATETETE
+267 
-275 TESASDTEVVTE
+275 D
-287 VATEAESE
+287 
-295 SESNTESD
+295 
-303 TESDTEVSNGS
+303 
-314 EESTEA
+314 STEA

-346 DGSDAADFIS
+346 EGNDAADFIS

-365 ATNSEISISEEG
+365 ATNSEISISEDG
-377 TAVYNAAAW
+377 TAVYNASAW
-386 ALSTD
+386 ALATD
-391 ECTIYNSDDGSI
+391 ECTVYRSDDGSI

-428 KTALFEEKYSEIQD
+428 KTALFSEKYAEIQD
-442 ASSKFKVDQD
+442 DSSKFKVDED

-460 TPVYVAPTEEDTTE
+460 TPVYVAPSEE
-474 ETTENASEEASS
+474 ETSESQTSGEETSESETGEEESTKEEKSSESDESEEVVSEASS
-486 EDASSEEASSESES
+486 E
-500 ESSSEEVTEES
+500 EES
-511 AEKNTESESESEKE
+511 K
-525 STSEAETK
+525 

>member
-1 MNRFMK
+1 MNRIMK

-27 LEQKTPEDTVAVTF
+27 LENKAPEDTVAVSF

-104 AEQNGIELSD
+104 AKKNGIELSD
-114 AQKAKVDDAIE
+114 DQKAKVDEAIE
-125 KLKEE
+125 KLQTES
-130 GEDYLNAVGATDEL
+130 EDYLDAVGATDEL

-192 TTAAEEGT
+192 TTAAAEATTEASSDEGRSEEASS
-200 TVTETESGSEEEA
+200 VENTETESISKDDETSTEEA
-213 SSEAGSSEETSEAG
+213 SSEKASTEAV
-227 SEEASSENAS
+227 STEEASSEKAS
-237 DEAAS
+237 ELS
-242 SEVAS
+242 S
-247 DEADSTEEAS
+247 EAS
-257 TEKETETSTE
+257 TEDSTE
-267 VATETETE
+267 
-275 TESASDTEVVTE
+275 S
-287 VATEAESE
+287 
-295 SESNTESD
+295 
-303 TESDTEVSNGS
+303 
-314 EESTEA
+314 

-337 ADKILKEFE
+337 ADKILKAFE
-346 DGSDAADFIS
+346 EGNDAADFIS

-365 ATNSEISISEEG
+365 ATNSEISISEDG

-386 ALSTD
+386 ALATD
-391 ECTIYNSDDGSI
+391 ECTVYKSDDGSI
-403 YIIRCLDDNDEEARQ
+403 YIIRCIDDNDEEARQ

-428 KTALFEEKYSEIQD
+428 KTALFSEKYAEIQD
-442 ASSKFKVDQD
+442 ESSKFKVDED

-460 TPVYVAPTEEDTTE
+460 TPVYVAPSEEETSEGETSGEETSENETSEEESSKAEKSSESDETEE
-474 ETTENASEEASS
+474 AVSEASS
-486 EDASSEEASSESES
+486 E
-500 ESSSEEVTEES
+500 EES
-511 AEKNTESESESEKE
+511 K
-525 STSEAETK
+525 

>member
-1 MNRFMK
+1 MNRIMK

-27 LEQKTPEDTVAVTF
+27 LEKKAPEDTVAVSF

-47 LDEVTYMIRSM
+47 LDEITYMIRSM

-70 CSNDMGDG
+70 CGNDMGDG

-104 AEQNGIELSD
+104 AKKNGIELSD
-114 AQKAKVDDAIE
+114 DQKAKVDEAIE
-125 KLKEE
+125 KLQTES
-130 GEDYLNAVGATDEL
+130 EDYLEAVGATDEL

-177 KKIAYVKLTPSELTE
+177 KKIAYVMLTPSELTE
-192 TTAAEEGT
+192 TTAADGATTEVSSDEDSSEEASSIENTEAESESASKDVT
-200 TVTETESGSEEEA
+200 TSTEEA
-213 SSEAGSSEETSEAG
+213 SSEKAST
-227 SEEASSENAS
+227 EEASSENVS
-237 DEAAS
+237 ELS
-242 SEVAS
+242 S
-247 DEADSTEEAS
+247 EAS
-257 TEKETETSTE
+257 TEDSTE
-267 VATETETE
+267 V
-275 TESASDTEVVTE
+275 
-287 VATEAESE
+287 
-295 SESNTESD
+295 
-303 TESDTEVSNGS
+303 
-314 EESTEA
+314 

-346 DGSDAADFIS
+346 EGNDAADFIS

-365 ATNSEISISEEG
+365 ATNSEISISEDG

-386 ALSTD
+386 ALATD
-391 ECTIYNSDDGSI
+391 ECTVYRSDDGSI

-428 KTALFEEKYSEIQD
+428 KTALFSEKYAEIQD
-442 ASSKFKVDQD
+442 DSSKFKVDED

-460 TPVYVAPTEEDTTE
+460 TPVYVAPSEE
-474 ETTENASEEASS
+474 ETSESETSGEETSESETGEKESTKEEKSSESDESEEAVSEASS
-486 EDASSEEASSESES
+486 E
-500 ESSSEEVTEES
+500 EES
-511 AEKNTESESESEKE
+511 K
-525 STSEAETK
+525 

>member
-1 MNRFMK
+1 MNRIMK

-27 LEQKTPEDTVAVTF
+27 LEKKAPEDTVAVSF

-47 LDEVTYMIRSM
+47 LDEITYMIRSM

-70 CSNDMGDG
+70 CGNDMGDG

-104 AEQNGIELSD
+104 AKKNGIELSD
-114 AQKAKVDDAIE
+114 DQKAKVDEAIE
-125 KLKEE
+125 KLQTES
-130 GEDYLNAVGATDEL
+130 EDYLDAVGATDEL

-192 TTAAEEGT
+192 TTAADEAT
-200 TVTETESGSEEEA
+200 TEVSSDEDSSEEA
-213 SSEAGSSEETSEAG
+213 SSIENTEAESESASKDVTTST
-227 SEEASSENAS
+227 EEASSENAS
-237 DEAAS
+237 TDAAS
-242 SEVAS
+242 T
-247 DEADSTEEAS
+247 EAVSTEEAS
-257 TEKETETSTE
+257 SENVSKLSSEASTEDSTE
-267 VATETETE
+267 V
-275 TESASDTEVVTE
+275 
-287 VATEAESE
+287 
-295 SESNTESD
+295 
-303 TESDTEVSNGS
+303 
-314 EESTEA
+314 

-346 DGSDAADFIS
+346 EGNDAADFIS

-365 ATNSEISISEEG
+365 ATNSEISISEDG

-386 ALSTD
+386 ALATD
-391 ECTIYNSDDGSI
+391 ECTVYRSDDGSI

-428 KTALFEEKYSEIQD
+428 KTALFSEKYAEIQD
-442 ASSKFKVDQD
+442 DSSKFKVDED

-460 TPVYVAPTEEDTTE
+460 TPVYVAPSEE
-474 ETTENASEEASS
+474 ETSESETSGEETSESETGEKESTKEEKSSESDESEEAVSEASS
-486 EDASSEEASSESES
+486 E
-500 ESSSEEVTEES
+500 EES
-511 AEKNTESESESEKE
+511 K
-525 STSEAETK
+525 

>member
-1 MNRFMK
+1 MNRIMK

-27 LEQKTPEDTVAVTF
+27 LEKKAPEDTVAVSF

-70 CSNDMGDG
+70 CGNDMGDG

-104 AEQNGIELSD
+104 AKKNGIELSD
-114 AQKAKVDDAIE
+114 DQKAKVDEAIE
-125 KLKEE
+125 KLQTES
-130 GEDYLNAVGATDEL
+130 EDYLEAVGATDEL

-192 TTAAEEGT
+192 TTAADEAT
-200 TVTETESGSEEEA
+200 TEVSSDEDSSEEA
-213 SSEAGSSEETSEAG
+213 SSIENTEAESESASKDVTTST
-227 SEEASSENAS
+227 EEASSENAS
-237 DEAAS
+237 TDAAS
-242 SEVAS
+242 T
-247 DEADSTEEAS
+247 EAVSTEEAS
-257 TEKETETSTE
+257 SENVSELSSEASTEDSTE
-267 VATETETE
+267 V
-275 TESASDTEVVTE
+275 
-287 VATEAESE
+287 
-295 SESNTESD
+295 
-303 TESDTEVSNGS
+303 
-314 EESTEA
+314 

-346 DGSDAADFIS
+346 EGNDAADFIS

-365 ATNSEISISEEG
+365 ATNSEISISEDG

-386 ALSTD
+386 ALATD
-391 ECTIYNSDDGSI
+391 ECTVYRSDDGSI

-428 KTALFEEKYSEIQD
+428 KTALFSEKYAEIQD
-442 ASSKFKVDQD
+442 DSSKFKVDED

-460 TPVYVAPTEEDTTE
+460 TPVYVAPSEE
-474 ETTENASEEASS
+474 ETSESETSGEETSESETGEEESTKEEKSSESGESEEALSEASS
-486 EDASSEEASSESES
+486 E
-500 ESSSEEVTEES
+500 EES
-511 AEKNTESESESEKE
+511 K
-525 STSEAETK
+525 

>member
-1 MNRFMK
+1 MNRIMK

-27 LEQKTPEDTVAVTF
+27 LEKKAPEDTVAVSF

-70 CSNDMGDG
+70 CGNDMGDG

-104 AEQNGIELSD
+104 AKKNGIELSD
-114 AQKAKVDDAIE
+114 DQKAKVDEAIE
-125 KLKEE
+125 KLQTES
-130 GEDYLNAVGATDEL
+130 EDYLDAVGATDEL

-192 TTAAEEGT
+192 TTAANEATTEVSSDEDSSEEASSIENTEAESESASKDVT
-200 TVTETESGSEEEA
+200 TSTEEA
-213 SSEAGSSEETSEAG
+213 SSEKASTEAV
-227 SEEASSENAS
+227 STEEASSENVS
-237 DEAAS
+237 KLS
-242 SEVAS
+242 S
-247 DEADSTEEAS
+247 EAS
-257 TEKETETSTE
+257 TE
-267 VATETETE
+267 
-275 TESASDTEVVTE
+275 D
-287 VATEAESE
+287 
-295 SESNTESD
+295 
-303 TESDTEVSNGS
+303 
-314 EESTEA
+314 STEA

-331 DAMNDA
+331 DAMNDVA
-337 ADKILKEFE
+337 AKILKEFE
-346 DGSDAADFIS
+346 EGNDEADFIS

-365 ATNSEISISEEG
+365 ATNSEISISEDG

-386 ALSTD
+386 ALATD
-391 ECTIYNSDDGSI
+391 ECTVYRSDDGSI

-428 KTALFEEKYSEIQD
+428 KTALFSEKYAEIQD
-442 ASSKFKVDQD
+442 DSSKFKVDED

-460 TPVYVAPTEEDTTE
+460 TPVYVAPSEE
-474 ETTENASEEASS
+474 ETSESETSGEETSESETGEKESTKEEKSSESDESKEVVSEASS
-486 EDASSEEASSESES
+486 E
-500 ESSSEEVTEES
+500 EES
-511 AEKNTESESESEKE
+511 K
-525 STSEAETK
+525 

>member
-1 MNRFMK
+1 MNRIMK

-27 LEQKTPEDTVAVTF
+27 LEKKAPEDTVAVSF

-70 CSNDMGDG
+70 CGNDMGDG

-104 AEQNGIELSD
+104 AKKNGIELSD
-114 AQKAKVDDAIE
+114 DQKAKVDEAIE
-125 KLKEE
+125 KLQTES
-130 GEDYLNAVGATDEL
+130 EDYLEAVGATDEL

-192 TTAAEEGT
+192 TTAANEATTEVSSDEDSSEEAYSIENTEAESESASKDVT
-200 TVTETESGSEEEA
+200 TSTEEA
-213 SSEAGSSEETSEAG
+213 SSEKASTEAV
-227 SEEASSENAS
+227 STEEASSENVS
-237 DEAAS
+237 ELS
-242 SEVAS
+242 S
-247 DEADSTEEAS
+247 EAS
-257 TEKETETSTE
+257 TEDSTE
-267 VATETETE
+267 V
-275 TESASDTEVVTE
+275 
-287 VATEAESE
+287 
-295 SESNTESD
+295 
-303 TESDTEVSNGS
+303 
-314 EESTEA
+314 

-346 DGSDAADFIS
+346 EGNDAADFIS

-365 ATNSEISISEEG
+365 ATNSEISISEDG
-377 TAVYNAAAW
+377 TAVYNASAW
-386 ALSTD
+386 ALATD
-391 ECTIYNSDDGSI
+391 ECTVYRSDDGSI

-428 KTALFEEKYSEIQD
+428 KTALFSEKYAEIQD
-442 ASSKFKVDQD
+442 DSSKFKVDED

-460 TPVYVAPTEEDTTE
+460 TPVYVAPSEE
-474 ETTENASEEASS
+474 ETSESETSGEETSESETGEKESTKEEKSSESDESEEVVSEASS
-486 EDASSEEASSESES
+486 E
-500 ESSSEEVTEES
+500 EES
-511 AEKNTESESESEKE
+511 K
-525 STSEAETK
+525 

>member
-1 MNRFMK
+1 MNRIMK

-27 LEQKTPEDTVAVTF
+27 LEKKAPENTVAVSF

-47 LDEVTYMIRSM
+47 LDEITYMIRSM

-70 CSNDMGDG
+70 CGNDMGDG

-104 AEQNGIELSD
+104 AKKNGIELSD
-114 AQKAKVDDAIE
+114 DQKAKVDEAIE
-125 KLKEE
+125 KLQTES
-130 GEDYLNAVGATDEL
+130 EDYLEAVGATDEL

-192 TTAAEEGT
+192 TTAADEAT
-200 TVTETESGSEEEA
+200 TEV
-213 SSEAGSSEETSEAG
+213 SSDEDS
-227 SEEASSENAS
+227 SEEASSIEN
-237 DEAAS
+237 
-242 SEVAS
+242 
-247 DEADSTEEAS
+247 
-257 TEKETETSTE
+257 
-267 VATETETE
+267 
-275 TESASDTEVVTE
+275 
-287 VATEAESE
+287 TEAESE
-295 SESNTESD
+295 SVSKDVTTSTEEAS
-303 TESDTEVSNGS
+303 S
-314 EESTEA
+314 EKASTEA
-320 ETLSEEEQERQ
+320 VSTGEASSENVSELSSEASTEDSTEVETLSEEEQERQ

-346 DGSDAADFIS
+346 EGNDAADFIS

-365 ATNSEISISEEG
+365 ATNSEISISEDG

-386 ALSTD
+386 ALATD
-391 ECTIYNSDDGSI
+391 ECTVYRSDDGSI

-428 KTALFEEKYSEIQD
+428 KTALFSEKYAEIQD
-442 ASSKFKVDQD
+442 DSSKFKVDED

-460 TPVYVAPTEEDTTE
+460 TPVYVAPSEE
-474 ETTENASEEASS
+474 ETSESETGEEESTKEEKSSESDESEEAVSEASS
-486 EDASSEEASSESES
+486 E
-500 ESSSEEVTEES
+500 EES
-511 AEKNTESESESEKE
+511 K
-525 STSEAETK
+525 

>member
-1 MNRFMK
+1 MNRIMK

-27 LEQKTPEDTVAVTF
+27 LEKKAPEDTVAVSF

-70 CSNDMGDG
+70 CGNDMGDG

-104 AEQNGIELSD
+104 AKKNGIELSD
-114 AQKAKVDDAIE
+114 DQKAKVDEAIE
-125 KLKEE
+125 KLQTES
-130 GEDYLNAVGATDEL
+130 EDYLEAVGATDEL

-192 TTAAEEGT
+192 TTAADEATTEVSSDEDSSEEASSIENTEAESESASKDVT
-200 TVTETESGSEEEA
+200 TSTEEA
-213 SSEAGSSEETSEAG
+213 SSEKAST
-227 SEEASSENAS
+227 EEASSENVS
-237 DEAAS
+237 ELS
-242 SEVAS
+242 S
-247 DEADSTEEAS
+247 EAS
-257 TEKETETSTE
+257 TE
-267 VATETETE
+267 
-275 TESASDTEVVTE
+275 D
-287 VATEAESE
+287 
-295 SESNTESD
+295 
-303 TESDTEVSNGS
+303 
-314 EESTEA
+314 STEA

-346 DGSDAADFIS
+346 EGNDAADFIS

-365 ATNSEISISEEG
+365 ATNSEISISEDG
-377 TAVYNAAAW
+377 TAVYNASAW
-386 ALSTD
+386 ALATD
-391 ECTIYNSDDGSI
+391 ECTVYRSDDGSI

-428 KTALFEEKYSEIQD
+428 KTALFSEKYAEIQD
-442 ASSKFKVDQD
+442 DSSKFKVDED

-460 TPVYVAPTEEDTTE
+460 TPVYVAPSEE
-474 ETTENASEEASS
+474 ETSESETGEEESTKEEKSSESDESEEAVS
-486 EDASSEEASSESES
+486 EASSEEAS
-500 ESSSEEVTEES
+500 
-511 AEKNTESESESEKE
+511 K
-525 STSEAETK
+525 

>member
-1 MNRFMK
+1 MNRIMK

-13 AAATAV
+13 VAATAV

-27 LEQKTPEDTVAVTF
+27 LEKKAPEDTVAVSF

-70 CSNDMGDG
+70 CGNDMGDG

-104 AEQNGIELSD
+104 AKKNGIELSD
-114 AQKAKVDDAIE
+114 DQKAKVDEAIE
-125 KLKEE
+125 KLQTES
-130 GEDYLNAVGATDEL
+130 EDYLDAVGATDEL

-192 TTAAEEGT
+192 TTAADEATTEVSSDEDSSEEASSIENTEAESESASKDVT
-200 TVTETESGSEEEA
+200 TSTEEA
-213 SSEAGSSEETSEAG
+213 SSEKASTEAV
-227 SEEASSENAS
+227 STEEASSENVS
-237 DEAAS
+237 ELS
-242 SEVAS
+242 S
-247 DEADSTEEAS
+247 EAS
-257 TEKETETSTE
+257 TEDSTE
-267 VATETETE
+267 V
-275 TESASDTEVVTE
+275 
-287 VATEAESE
+287 
-295 SESNTESD
+295 
-303 TESDTEVSNGS
+303 
-314 EESTEA
+314 

-346 DGSDAADFIS
+346 EGNDAADFIS

-365 ATNSEISISEEG
+365 ATNSEISISEDG

-391 ECTIYNSDDGSI
+391 ECTVYKSDDGSI

-428 KTALFEEKYSEIQD
+428 KTALFSEKYAEIQD
-442 ASSKFKVDQD
+442 DSSKFKVDED

-460 TPVYVAPTEEDTTE
+460 TPVYVAPSEE
-474 ETTENASEEASS
+474 ETSESQTSGEETSESETGEKESTKEEKSSESDESEEVVSEASS
-486 EDASSEEASSESES
+486 E
-500 ESSSEEVTEES
+500 EES
-511 AEKNTESESESEKE
+511 K
-525 STSEAETK
+525 

>member
-1 MNRFMK
+1 MNRIMK

-13 AAATAV
+13 VAATAV

-27 LEQKTPEDTVAVTF
+27 LEKKAPEDTVAVSF

-70 CSNDMGDG
+70 CGNDMGDG

-104 AEQNGIELSD
+104 AKKNGIELSD
-114 AQKAKVDDAIE
+114 DQKAKVDEAIE
-125 KLKEE
+125 KLQTES
-130 GEDYLNAVGATDEL
+130 EDYLDAVGATDEL

-192 TTAAEEGT
+192 TTAADEATTEVSSDEDSSEEASSIENTEAESESASKDVT
-200 TVTETESGSEEEA
+200 TSTEEA
-213 SSEAGSSEETSEAG
+213 SSEKASTEAV
-227 SEEASSENAS
+227 STEEASSENVS
-237 DEAAS
+237 ELS
-242 SEVAS
+242 S
-247 DEADSTEEAS
+247 EAS
-257 TEKETETSTE
+257 TEDSTE
-267 VATETETE
+267 V
-275 TESASDTEVVTE
+275 
-287 VATEAESE
+287 
-295 SESNTESD
+295 
-303 TESDTEVSNGS
+303 
-314 EESTEA
+314 

-346 DGSDAADFIS
+346 EGNDAADFIS

-365 ATNSEISISEEG
+365 ATNSEISISEDG

-391 ECTIYNSDDGSI
+391 ECTVYKSDDGSI

-428 KTALFEEKYSEIQD
+428 KTALFSEKYAEIQEE
-442 ASSKFKVDQD
+442 SSKFKVDED

-460 TPVYVAPTEEDTTE
+460 TPVYVAPSEE
-474 ETTENASEEASS
+474 ETSESETNGEETSESETNGEETSESETGGEKTSENETSEEESVKAENSSESDESEEVVSEASS
-486 EDASSEEASSESES
+486 E
-500 ESSSEEVTEES
+500 EES
-511 AEKNTESESESEKE
+511 K
-525 STSEAETK
+525 

>member
-1 MNRFMK
+1 MNRIMK

-27 LEQKTPEDTVAVTF
+27 LEKKAPENTVAVSF

-70 CSNDMGDG
+70 CGNDMGDG

-104 AEQNGIELSD
+104 AKKNGIELSD
-114 AQKAKVDDAIE
+114 DQKAKVDEAIE
-125 KLKEE
+125 KLQTES
-130 GEDYLNAVGATDEL
+130 EDYLEAVGATDEL

-192 TTAAEEGT
+192 TTAADEATTEVSSDEDSSEEASSIENTEAESESASKDVT
-200 TVTETESGSEEEA
+200 TSTEEA
-213 SSEAGSSEETSEAG
+213 SSEKASTEAV
-227 SEEASSENAS
+227 STEEASSENVS
-237 DEAAS
+237 ELS
-242 SEVAS
+242 S
-247 DEADSTEEAS
+247 EAS
-257 TEKETETSTE
+257 TEDSTE
-267 VATETETE
+267 V
-275 TESASDTEVVTE
+275 
-287 VATEAESE
+287 
-295 SESNTESD
+295 
-303 TESDTEVSNGS
+303 
-314 EESTEA
+314 

-346 DGSDAADFIS
+346 EGNDAADFIS

-365 ATNSEISISEEG
+365 ATNSEISISEDG

-386 ALSTD
+386 ALATD
-391 ECTIYNSDDGSI
+391 ECTVYRSDDGSI

-428 KTALFEEKYSEIQD
+428 KTALFSEKYAEIQD
-442 ASSKFKVDQD
+442 DSSKFKVDED

-460 TPVYVAPTEEDTTE
+460 TPVYVAPSEE
-474 ETTENASEEASS
+474 ETSESETSGEETSESETGEKESTKEEKSSESDESKEVVSEASS
-486 EDASSEEASSESES
+486 E
-500 ESSSEEVTEES
+500 EES
-511 AEKNTESESESEKE
+511 K
-525 STSEAETK
+525 

>member
-1 MNRFMK
+1 MNRIMK

-27 LEQKTPEDTVAVTF
+27 LEKKAPEDTVAVSF

-70 CSNDMGDG
+70 CGNDMGDG

-104 AEQNGIELSD
+104 AKKNGIELSD
-114 AQKAKVDDAIE
+114 DQKAKVDEAIE
-125 KLKEE
+125 KLQTES
-130 GEDYLNAVGATDEL
+130 EDYLDAVGATDEL

-192 TTAAEEGT
+192 TTAANEAT
-200 TVTETESGSEEEA
+200 TEV
-213 SSEAGSSEETSEAG
+213 SSDEDSSEESSSIENTEAESESASKDVTTST
-227 SEEASSENAS
+227 EEASSENAS
-237 DEAAS
+237 TDAAS
-242 SEVAS
+242 T
-247 DEADSTEEAS
+247 EAVSTEEAS
-257 TEKETETSTE
+257 SENVSELSSEASTEDSTE
-267 VATETETE
+267 V
-275 TESASDTEVVTE
+275 
-287 VATEAESE
+287 
-295 SESNTESD
+295 
-303 TESDTEVSNGS
+303 
-314 EESTEA
+314 

-346 DGSDAADFIS
+346 EGNDAADFIS

-365 ATNSEISISEEG
+365 ATNSEISISEDG

-386 ALSTD
+386 ALATD
-391 ECTIYNSDDGSI
+391 ECTVYRSDDGSI

-428 KTALFEEKYSEIQD
+428 KTALFSEKYAEIQD
-442 ASSKFKVDQD
+442 DSSKFKVDED

-460 TPVYVAPTEEDTTE
+460 TPVYVAPSEE
-474 ETTENASEEASS
+474 ETSESETSGEETSESETGEEESTKEEKSSESDESEEAVSEASS
-486 EDASSEEASSESES
+486 E
-500 ESSSEEVTEES
+500 EES
-511 AEKNTESESESEKE
+511 K
-525 STSEAETK
+525 